1 VTNDVLT
8 IDNVK
13 IAIASAL
20 VLVAATV
27 AYKALKVASVA
38 YDNVDSVVDS
48 VIDPLADSFFEWR
61 LGDGVELPEFNV
73 SRLYRDYF
81 NDEWVMKSEPFELI
95 NKAYPNEL
103 RSILD
108 EDNKLYVQYHNQ
120 VGGLI

>member
-13 IAIASAL
+13 IAIASGLAL
-20 VLVAATV
+20 AAATV
-27 AYKALKVASVA
+27 AYKALKVASMA

-48 VIDPLADSFFEWR
+48 VVDPLADSFFEWR
-61 LGDGVELPEFNV
+61 LGDGVELSEFNV

-95 NKAYPNEL
+95 NKAYPNQL

-108 EDNKLYVQYHNQ
+108 DENKLYEH
-120 VGGLI
+120 LRDKIIL

>member
-20 VLVAATV
+20 ALAAATV
-27 AYKALKVASVA
+27 VYKTVKAANIA
-38 YDNVDSVVDS
+38 YDNVDSVVDR
-48 VIDPLADSFFEWR
+48 VVDPLADSFFEWR
-61 LGDGVELPEFNV
+61 LGDGVELSEFNV

-81 NDEWVMKSEPFELI
+81 DENWVMKSEPFAAI
-95 NKAYPNEL
+95 NQAYPNQL

-108 EDNKLYVQYHNQ
+108 EDNKLYAQYHNQ
-120 VGGLI
+120 VGA